1 MRLLYPSK
9 RNLFFFFHD
18 YYKNVRKDDNHFSDQ
33 TFELFQNKCLQSRY
47 EVRVIL
53 PGFLFGRVDL
63 RIAADDA
70 SKIVK
75 PRTTQWLI
83 V

>member
-1 MRLLYPSK
+1 MLI
-9 RNLFFFFHD
+9 
-18 YYKNVRKDDNHFSDQ
+18 
-33 TFELFQNKCLQSRY
+33 TFLIKHSCFFQNKYSQSRY

-53 PGFLFGRVDL
+53 LFFFLFGRVDF

-75 PRTTQWLI
+75 PRATQSII